1 MRIESL
7 YAYRESQNTVHTAH
21 IRLSTHTL
29 LNAYRPSIRSLEILF
44 ALQTRAVCVQRVRC
58 THERVDSTQ
67 TFLNAHRESIRI
79 LRLESLYAY
88 CVWTLH
94 EHYGVAMVSRID

>member
-21 IRLSTHTL
+21 KRLSTQTV
-29 LNAYRPSIRSLEILF
+29 LNAHSLSIRSLKILF
-44 ALQTRAVCVQRVRC
+44 ALQTRAVCLQRVYC
-58 THERVDSTQ
+58 TQERVDSTQ
-67 TFLNAHRESIRI
+67 TFLNAHRESIRR
-79 LRLESLYAY
+79 LRLESLNAV

-94 EHYGVAMVSRID
+94 TQYAYRESIRV